1 MNQTHDPAEAV
12 NDDDGLRLDRRDLQP
27 EMFYCINREHVEF
40 DEFDGNQKCAEKFK
54 KACVHFK
61 MMATRKI
68 LFLTPFCKISFSIL
82 QKIMRSVKIRQ
93 RKF

>member
-54 KACVHFK
+54 KSLCSFQDDGNPKDSFFNA
-61 MMATRKI
+61 I
-68 LFLTPFCKISFSIL
+68 L
-82 QKIMRSVKIRQ
+82 
-93 RKF
+93 